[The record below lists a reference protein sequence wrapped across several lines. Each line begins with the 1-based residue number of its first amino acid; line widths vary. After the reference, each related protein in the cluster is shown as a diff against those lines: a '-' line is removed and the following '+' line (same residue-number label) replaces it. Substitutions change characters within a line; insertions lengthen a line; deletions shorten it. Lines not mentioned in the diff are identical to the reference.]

1 MSEKQTYCPNCS
13 TKYKVSV
20 AQLTVARGMVCCAK
34 CSTNFNALT
43 HLVVEKEQSTS
54 TTSTSTSHSNLA
66 NKNSQPSEMTAET
79 FMADQHP
86 QQHLLDIFD
95 RKVENSNIDL
105 KTYLNNLN
113 YFSTDPIGT
122 YPALNWSEKSEQEK
136 KQRSTLSYVLWGTV
150 NLGLMSL
157 LIFQFFWFNPKILN
171 NSPIFSA
178 LFNTAC
184 QAFHCSLIEDNY
196 HLISTNKVKIK
207 QISRKE
213 TQFTGELINYH
224 SKSLALP
231 ILKVNLKANGEIISS
246 YSFQPSEYL
255 IDSLTGIKRIPQN
268 SPFKFK
274 FRLPVER
281 KSFDTYS
288 LEIIRP

>member
-1 MSEKQTYCPNCS
+1 MSEKQTYCPNCF

-43 HLVVEKEQSTS
+43 HLVVDKEESCS
-54 TTSTSTSHSNLA
+54 TTLPTPSANSTQAIEITEEALVDDQ
-66 NKNSQPSEMTAET
+66 QPE
-79 FMADQHP
+79 
-86 QQHLLDIFD
+86 QHLLAIFD

-113 YFSTDPIGT
+113 YFSTEPIGN
-122 YPALNWSEKSEQEK
+122 YPALNWSEKSEQENK
-136 KQRSTLSYVLWGTV
+136 YGAWHYMLWIVV
-150 NLGLMSL
+150 NICLIGL
-157 LIFQFFWFNPKILN
+157 LIFQFFWFNPKLLN
-171 NSPIFSA
+171 NSPAFSA
-178 LFNTAC
+178 VFNTAC
-184 QAFHCSLIEDNY
+184 QAFKCSMPDQNY
-196 HLISTNKVKIK
+196 RLISTNKVKLK
-207 QISRKE
+207 QIAKKE

-231 ILKVNLKANGEIISS
+231 IIKVNLKNNGEIISS
-246 YSFQPSEYL
+246 YSLKPSEYL
-255 IDSLTGIKRIPQN
+255 IDSLAGIQRIPKN

-274 FRLPVER
+274 FKLPVAR

-288 LEIIRP
+288 LEIISP

>member
-1 MSEKQTYCPNCS
+1 MSEKQTYCPNCF

-43 HLVVEKEQSTS
+43 HLVVDKEESCS
-54 TTSTSTSHSNLA
+54 TTLSIPSA
-66 NKNSQPSEMTAET
+66 NPTQATEITEQFIDDQRSE
-79 FMADQHP
+79 
-86 QQHLLDIFD
+86 QHLLDIFD

-113 YFSTDPIGT
+113 YFSTEPIGN
-122 YPALNWSEKSEQEK
+122 YPALNWADKSEQESK
-136 KQRSTLSYVLWGTV
+136 SNAWHYVLWIVV
-150 NLGLMSL
+150 NICLISL
-157 LIFQFFWFNPKILN
+157 LVFQFFWFNPKILN
-171 NSPIFSA
+171 NSPAASA
-178 LFNTAC
+178 LFNTVC
-184 QAFHCSLIEDNY
+184 QAFNCSMLDQNY
-196 HLISTNKVKIK
+196 RLISINKVKLK
-207 QISRKE
+207 QISKKE

-231 ILKVNLKANGEIISS
+231 IIKVNLKDNGEIISS
-246 YSFQPSEYL
+246 YSLQPSEYL
-255 IDSLTGIKRIPQN
+255 ISSLAGIHRIPQN

-274 FRLPVER
+274 FNLPVSR

-288 LEIIRP
+288 LEIISP

>member
-1 MSEKQTYCPNCS
+1 MSEKQTYCPNCF

-43 HLVVEKEQSTS
+43 HLVVDKEEACS
-54 TTSTSTSHSNLA
+54 TTLSI
-66 NKNSQPSEMTAET
+66 PSASPTQAIEITEPLIDA
-79 FMADQHP
+79 P
-86 QQHLLDIFD
+86 QSEQHLLDIFD

-113 YFSTDPIGT
+113 YFSTEPIGN
-122 YPALNWSEKSEQEK
+122 YPALNWADKSEQETK
-136 KQRSTLSYVLWGTV
+136 SNAWHYVLWIVV
-150 NLGLMSL
+150 NICLISL
-157 LIFQFFWFNPKILN
+157 LVFQFFWFNPKILN
-171 NSPIFSA
+171 NSPAASA
-178 LFNTAC
+178 LFNTVC
-184 QAFHCSLIEDNY
+184 QAFNCSMLDQNY
-196 HLISTNKVKIK
+196 RLISTNKVKLK
-207 QISRKE
+207 QISKKE

-231 ILKVNLKANGEIISS
+231 IIKVNLKDNGEIISS
-246 YSFQPSEYL
+246 YSLQPSEYL
-255 IDSLTGIKRIPQN
+255 ISSLAGIHRIPQN

-274 FRLPVER
+274 FSLPVSR

-288 LEIIRP
+288 LEIISP

>member
-1 MSEKQTYCPNCS
+1 MSEKQTYCPNCF

-43 HLVVEKEQSTS
+43 HLVVEKEQSSS
-54 TTSTSTSHSNLA
+54 TTSTPPSNLG
-66 NKNSQPSEMTAET
+66 NKKPQSNETSAET
-79 FMADQHP
+79 FMADQQP
-86 QQHLLDIFD
+86 EQHLLDIFD

-136 KQRSTLSYVLWGTV
+136 KQRSALSYVLWGAV
-150 NLGLMSL
+150 NLCLVSL

-171 NSPIFSA
+171 NSPAFSA
-178 LFNTAC
+178 LFNSAC
-184 QAFHCSLIEDNY
+184 QAFNCSVMEQNY

-207 QISRKE
+207 QISKKE

-231 ILKVNLKANGEIISS
+231 IIKVNLKDNGEIIST
-246 YSFQPSEYL
+246 YSFQSSEYL
-255 IDSLTGIKRIPQN
+255 IDSLTGIQRIPQN

-274 FRLPVER
+274 FSLPVER

>member
-1 MSEKQTYCPNCS
+1 MSEKQTYCPNCF

-43 HLVVEKEQSTS
+43 HLVVEKDQPSS
-54 TTSTSTSHSNLA
+54 TTTVSAFNLD
-66 NKNSQPSEMTAET
+66 NKNSQSHQITAET
-79 FMADQHP
+79 FMTS
-86 QQHLLDIFD
+86 QQTEPHLLDIFD

-122 YPALNWSEKSEQEK
+122 YPALNWSEKSEPEQK
-136 KQRSTLSYVLWGTV
+136 RRSWNYMLWGAV
-150 NLGLMSL
+150 NLCLLGL

-171 NSPIFSA
+171 NSPVFSA
-178 LFNTAC
+178 LLNTAC
-184 QAFHCSLIEDNY
+184 QAFNCSLMEQNY
-196 HLISTNKVKIK
+196 RLISTNKVKVK
-207 QISRKE
+207 QISNQK

-231 ILKVNLKANGEIISS
+231 IIKVDLKDKGEIISS
-246 YSFQPSEYL
+246 YSLQPSEYL
-255 IDSLTGIKRIPQN
+255 IASLKGLQRIPQN
-268 SPFKFK
+268 IPFKFK
-274 FRLPVER
+274 FSLPIER

>member
-1 MSEKQTYCPNCS
+1 MSEKQTYCPNCF

-43 HLVVEKEQSTS
+43 HLVVEKDQSSS
-54 TTSTSTSHSNLA
+54 TTPTSSSNFDDKNPQSNETS
-66 NKNSQPSEMTAET
+66 AET
-79 FMADQHP
+79 LMAGQP
-86 QQHLLDIFD
+86 PKQHLLDIFD

-122 YPALNWSEKSEQEK
+122 YPALNWSEKSEQENK
-136 KQRSTLSYVLWGTV
+136 KSSWNYVLWGVV
-150 NLGLMSL
+150 NLCLISL

-171 NSPIFSA
+171 NSPVFSA

-184 QAFHCSLIEDNY
+184 QAFNCSVMEQNY
-196 HLISTNKVKIK
+196 RLISTNKVKIK
-207 QISRKE
+207 QISKKE

-231 ILKVNLKANGEIISS
+231 IIKVNLKDNGEIISS

-255 IDSLTGIKRIPQN
+255 IDSLTGIQRIPQN

-274 FRLPVER
+274 FSLPVER

>member
-1 MSEKQTYCPNCS
+1 MSEKQTYCPNCF

-43 HLVVEKEQSTS
+43 HLVVEKDQSSS
-54 TTSTSTSHSNLA
+54 TTSTSSSNFDDKNPQSNETS
-66 NKNSQPSEMTAET
+66 AET
-79 FMADQHP
+79 LMAGQP
-86 QQHLLDIFD
+86 PKQHLLDIFD

-122 YPALNWSEKSEQEK
+122 YPALNWSEKSEQENK
-136 KQRSTLSYVLWGTV
+136 KSSWNYVLWGIV
-150 NLGLMSL
+150 NLCLISL

-171 NSPIFSA
+171 NSPVFSA
-178 LFNTAC
+178 LFNSAC
-184 QAFHCSLIEDNY
+184 QAFNCSVMEQNY
-196 HLISTNKVKIK
+196 RLISTNKVKIK
-207 QISRKE
+207 QISKKE

-231 ILKVNLKANGEIISS
+231 IIKVNLKDNGEIISS

-255 IDSLTGIKRIPQN
+255 IDSLTGIQRIPQN

-274 FRLPVER
+274 FSLPVER

>member
-1 MSEKQTYCPNCS
+1 MSEKQTYCPNCF

-43 HLVVEKEQSTS
+43 HLVVEKDQSSS
-54 TTSTSTSHSNLA
+54 TTLTSSSNFDDKNPQSNETS
-66 NKNSQPSEMTAET
+66 AET
-79 FMADQHP
+79 LMAGQP
-86 QQHLLDIFD
+86 PKQHLLDIFD

-122 YPALNWSEKSEQEK
+122 YPALNWSEKSEQENQK
-136 KQRSTLSYVLWGTV
+136 SSWNYVLWGVV
-150 NLGLMSL
+150 NLCLISL

-171 NSPIFSA
+171 NSPVFSA

-184 QAFHCSLIEDNY
+184 QAFKCSVMEQNY
-196 HLISTNKVKIK
+196 RLISTNKVKIK
-207 QISRKE
+207 QISKKE

-231 ILKVNLKANGEIISS
+231 IIKVNLKDNGEIISS

-255 IDSLTGIKRIPQN
+255 IDSLTGIQRIPQN

-274 FRLPVER
+274 FSLPVER

>member
-1 MSEKQTYCPNCS
+1 MSEKQTYCPNCF

-43 HLVVEKEQSTS
+43 HLVVDKEEPCS
-54 TTSTSTSHSNLA
+54 TTLSIPSA
-66 NKNSQPSEMTAET
+66 KPSQATEITEQFTDDQRSE
-79 FMADQHP
+79 
-86 QQHLLDIFD
+86 QHLLDIFD

-113 YFSTDPIGT
+113 YFSTDPIGN
-122 YPALNWSEKSEQEK
+122 YPALNWSDKSEQENK
-136 KQRSTLSYVLWGTV
+136 HSAWHYVLWIVV
-150 NLGLMSL
+150 NICLISL
-157 LIFQFFWFNPKILN
+157 LVFQFFWFNPKILN
-171 NSPIFSA
+171 NSPAASA
-178 LFNTAC
+178 VFNTVC
-184 QAFHCSLIEDNY
+184 QAFNCSILDQNY
-196 HLISTNKVKIK
+196 RLISTNKVKLK
-207 QISRKE
+207 QISKKE

-231 ILKVNLKANGEIISS
+231 IIKVNLKDNGEIISS
-246 YSFQPSEYL
+246 YSLQPSEYL
-255 IDSLTGIKRIPQN
+255 ISSLAGIHRIPQN

-274 FRLPVER
+274 FNLPVSR

-288 LEIIRP
+288 LEIISP

>member
-1 MSEKQTYCPNCS
+1 MSEKQTYCPNCF

-43 HLVVEKEQSTS
+43 HLVVDKEEPCS
-54 TTSTSTSHSNLA
+54 TTLSI
-66 NKNSQPSEMTAET
+66 PSASPTQAIEITEPLIDT
-79 FMADQHP
+79 P
-86 QQHLLDIFD
+86 QSEQHLLDIFD

-113 YFSTDPIGT
+113 YFSTEPIGN
-122 YPALNWSEKSEQEK
+122 YPALNWADKSEQESK
-136 KQRSTLSYVLWGTV
+136 SNAWHYVLWIVV
-150 NLGLMSL
+150 NICLISL
-157 LIFQFFWFNPKILN
+157 LVFQFFWFNPKILN
-171 NSPIFSA
+171 NSPAASA
-178 LFNTAC
+178 LFNNAC
-184 QAFHCSLIEDNY
+184 QAFNCSVMEQNY
-196 HLISTNKVKIK
+196 HLISTNKVKVK
-207 QISRKE
+207 QISKQK

-231 ILKVNLKANGEIISS
+231 IIKVNLKDNGEIISS
-246 YSFQPSEYL
+246 YSLQPSEYL
-255 IDSLTGIKRIPQN
+255 ISSLAGIHRIPQN

-274 FRLPVER
+274 FNLPVSR

-288 LEIIRP
+288 LEIISP

>member
-1 MSEKQTYCPNCS
+1 MSEKQTYCPNCF

-43 HLVVEKEQSTS
+43 HLVVEKDQPSS
-54 TTSTSTSHSNLA
+54 TTTVSAFNLD
-66 NKNSQPSEMTAET
+66 NKNSQSHQITAET
-79 FMADQHP
+79 FMASQHTEP
-86 QQHLLDIFD
+86 HLLDIFD

-122 YPALNWSEKSEQEK
+122 YPALNWSEKSEPEQK
-136 KQRSTLSYVLWGTV
+136 ISSWNYMVWGAV
-150 NLGLMSL
+150 NLCLLGL

-171 NSPIFSA
+171 NSPVFSA
-178 LFNTAC
+178 LLNTAC
-184 QAFHCSLIEDNY
+184 QAFNCSLMEQNY
-196 HLISTNKVKIK
+196 RLISTNKVKVK
-207 QISRKE
+207 QISNQK

-231 ILKVNLKANGEIISS
+231 IIKVDLKDKGEIISS
-246 YSFQPSEYL
+246 YSLQPSEYL
-255 IDSLTGIKRIPQN
+255 IASLKGLQRIPQN

-274 FRLPVER
+274 FSLPIER

>member
-1 MSEKQTYCPNCS
+1 MSEKQTYCPNCF

-43 HLVVEKEQSTS
+43 HLVVDKEEACS
-54 TTSTSTSHSNLA
+54 TTLSI
-66 NKNSQPSEMTAET
+66 PSASPTQAIEITEPLIDA
-79 FMADQHP
+79 P
-86 QQHLLDIFD
+86 QSEQHLLDIFD

-113 YFSTDPIGT
+113 YFSTEPIGN
-122 YPALNWSEKSEQEK
+122 YPALNWADKSEQETK
-136 KQRSTLSYVLWGTV
+136 SNAWHYVLWIVV
-150 NLGLMSL
+150 NICLISL
-157 LIFQFFWFNPKILN
+157 LVFQFFWFNPKILN
-171 NSPIFSA
+171 NSPAASA

-184 QAFHCSLIEDNY
+184 QAFNCSMLDQNY
-196 HLISTNKVKIK
+196 RLISTNKVKLK
-207 QISRKE
+207 QISKKE

-231 ILKVNLKANGEIISS
+231 IIKVNLKDNGEIISS
-246 YSFQPSEYL
+246 YSLQPSEYL
-255 IDSLTGIKRIPQN
+255 ISSLAGIHRIPQN

-274 FRLPVER
+274 FNLPVSR

-288 LEIIRP
+288 LEIISP

>member
-1 MSEKQTYCPNCS
+1 MSEKQTYCPNCF

-43 HLVVEKEQSTS
+43 HLVVDKEESCS
-54 TTSTSTSHSNLA
+54 TTLSIPSA
-66 NKNSQPSEMTAET
+66 NPTQATEITEQFIDDQRSE
-79 FMADQHP
+79 
-86 QQHLLDIFD
+86 QHLLDIFD

-113 YFSTDPIGT
+113 YFSTEPIGN
-122 YPALNWSEKSEQEK
+122 YPALNWADKSEQESK
-136 KQRSTLSYVLWGTV
+136 SNAWHYVLWIVV
-150 NLGLMSL
+150 NICLISL
-157 LIFQFFWFNPKILN
+157 LVFQFFWFNPKILN
-171 NSPIFSA
+171 NSPAASA

-184 QAFHCSLIEDNY
+184 QAFNCSMLDQNY
-196 HLISTNKVKIK
+196 RLISTNKVKLK
-207 QISRKE
+207 QISKKE

-231 ILKVNLKANGEIISS
+231 IIKVNLKDNGEIISS
-246 YSFQPSEYL
+246 YSLQPSEYL
-255 IDSLTGIKRIPQN
+255 ISSLAGIHRIPQN

-274 FRLPVER
+274 FSLPVSR

-288 LEIIRP
+288 LEIISP

>member
-1 MSEKQTYCPNCS
+1 MSEKQTYCPNCF

-20 AQLTVARGMVCCAK
+20 AQFTVARGMVCCAK

-43 HLVVEKEQSTS
+43 HLVVDKEEPCS
-54 TTSTSTSHSNLA
+54 TTLSI
-66 NKNSQPSEMTAET
+66 PSASPTQAIEITEPLIDT
-79 FMADQHP
+79 P
-86 QQHLLDIFD
+86 QSEQHLLDIFD

-113 YFSTDPIGT
+113 YFSTEPIGN
-122 YPALNWSEKSEQEK
+122 YPALNWADKSEQESK
-136 KQRSTLSYVLWGTV
+136 SNAWHYVLWIVV
-150 NLGLMSL
+150 NICLISL
-157 LIFQFFWFNPKILN
+157 LVFQFFWFNPKILN
-171 NSPIFSA
+171 NSPAASA

-184 QAFHCSLIEDNY
+184 QAFNCSMLDQNY
-196 HLISTNKVKIK
+196 RLISTNKVKLK
-207 QISRKE
+207 QISKKE

-231 ILKVNLKANGEIISS
+231 IIKVNLKDNGEIISS
-246 YSFQPSEYL
+246 YSLQPSEYL
-255 IDSLTGIKRIPQN
+255 ISSLAGIHRIPQN

-274 FRLPVER
+274 FSLPVSR

-288 LEIIRP
+288 LEIISP

>member
-1 MSEKQTYCPNCS
+1 MSEKQTYCPNCF

-43 HLVVEKEQSTS
+43 DLVVDKEEPCS
-54 TTSTSTSHSNLA
+54 TTLSI
-66 NKNSQPSEMTAET
+66 PSASPTQAIEITEPLIDT
-79 FMADQHP
+79 P
-86 QQHLLDIFD
+86 QSEQHLLDIFD

-113 YFSTDPIGT
+113 YFSTEPIGN
-122 YPALNWSEKSEQEK
+122 YPALNWADKSEQESK
-136 KQRSTLSYVLWGTV
+136 SNAWHYVLWIVV
-150 NLGLMSL
+150 NICLISL
-157 LIFQFFWFNPKILN
+157 LVFQFFWFNPKILN
-171 NSPIFSA
+171 NSPAASA

-184 QAFHCSLIEDNY
+184 QAFNCSMLDQNY
-196 HLISTNKVKIK
+196 RLISTNKVKLK
-207 QISRKE
+207 QISKKE

-231 ILKVNLKANGEIISS
+231 IIKVNLKDNGEIISS
-246 YSFQPSEYL
+246 YSLQPSEYL
-255 IDSLTGIKRIPQN
+255 ISSLAGIHRIPQN

-274 FRLPVER
+274 FSLPVSR

-288 LEIIRP
+288 LEIISP

>member
-1 MSEKQTYCPNCS
+1 MSEKQTYCPNCL

-43 HLVVEKEQSTS
+43 HLVVEKE
-54 TTSTSTSHSNLA
+54 
-66 NKNSQPSEMTAET
+66 ET
-79 FMADQHP
+79 FSPAQTASSSVP
-86 QQHLLDIFD
+86 SQQTFVSNALVKEQLITEQKPVQHLLEIFD

-113 YFSTDPIGT
+113 YFSTEPIGN
-122 YPALNWSEKSEQEK
+122 YPALNWSEKAEQEK
-136 KQRSTLSYVLWGTV
+136 TYGTRHYVLWGTI
-150 NLGLMSL
+150 NLCLASL
-157 LIFQFFWFNPKILN
+157 LILQFFWFNPKILN
-171 NSPIFSA
+171 NSPVFSA

-184 QAFHCSLIEDNY
+184 QTFNCSVMEENY
-196 HLISTNKVKIK
+196 RLISTNKLKVK
-207 QISRKE
+207 QISRQE

-224 SKSLALP
+224 TESLALP
-231 ILKVNLKANGEIISS
+231 MIKVNLKANGETVST
-246 YSFQPSEYL
+246 YLFKPSEYL
-255 IDSLTGIKRIPQN
+255 ITSLQGIQRIPQN

-274 FRLPVER
+274 FSIPVAR

>member
-1 MSEKQTYCPNCS
+1 MSEKQTSCPNCL

-43 HLVVEKEQSTS
+43 HLVVDKE
-54 TTSTSTSHSNLA
+54 
-66 NKNSQPSEMTAET
+66 ET
-79 FMADQHP
+79 FSTATQTNSSLNPVQETYASHELSSDLFISNQKAE
-86 QQHLLDIFD
+86 QHLLDIFD

-113 YFSTDPIGT
+113 YFSTDPIGN
-122 YPALNWSEKSEQEK
+122 YPALNWSEKTEQEK
-136 KQRSTLSYVLWGTV
+136 KYGAGHYVLWGII
-150 NLGLMSL
+150 NLFLVSL
-157 LIFQFFWFNPKILN
+157 LVLQFFWFNPKILN
-171 NSPIFSA
+171 NSPVISA

-184 QAFHCSLIEDNY
+184 QAFKCSIMEENY
-196 HLISTNKVKIK
+196 RLISTNKVKVK
-207 QISRKE
+207 QISRQK

-224 SKSLALP
+224 TQSLALP
-231 ILKVNLKANGEIISS
+231 MIKVNLKDNGETIST
-246 YSFQPSEYL
+246 YSFMPSEYL
-255 IDSLTGIKRIPQN
+255 IESLQGIQRIPQN

-274 FRLPVER
+274 FSIPVAR

-288 LEIIRP
+288 LEIIHP

>member
-1 MSEKQTYCPNCS
+1 MSEKQTSCPNCL

-43 HLVVEKEQSTS
+43 HLVVDKE
-54 TTSTSTSHSNLA
+54 
-66 NKNSQPSEMTAET
+66 ET
-79 FMADQHP
+79 FSTATQTNSSLNPVQEAYASNELSSDLFIGNQKTE
-86 QQHLLDIFD
+86 QHLLDIFD

-113 YFSTDPIGT
+113 YFSTDPIGN
-122 YPALNWSEKSEQEK
+122 YPALNWSEKAEQEK
-136 KQRSTLSYVLWGTV
+136 KYGAGHYVLWGII
-150 NLGLMSL
+150 NLCLVSL
-157 LIFQFFWFNPKILN
+157 LILQFFWFNPKILN
-171 NSPIFSA
+171 NSPVISA

-184 QAFHCSLIEDNY
+184 QAFKCSIMEENY
-196 HLISTNKVKIK
+196 RLISTNKVKVK
-207 QISRKE
+207 QISRQK

-224 SKSLALP
+224 TQSLALP
-231 ILKVNLKANGEIISS
+231 LIKVNLKENGETIST
-246 YSFQPSEYL
+246 YSFMPSEYL
-255 IDSLTGIKRIPQN
+255 IESLQGIQRIPQN

-274 FRLPVER
+274 FSIPVAR

>member
-1 MSEKQTYCPNCS
+1 MSEKQTYCPNCF

-43 HLVVEKEQSTS
+43 HLVVEKDQSSS
-54 TTSTSTSHSNLA
+54 TTSTSSSNFD
-66 NKNSQPSEMTAET
+66 NKNPQSNETSAEN
-79 FMADQHP
+79 FMADQLP
-86 QQHLLDIFD
+86 EQHLLDIFD

-113 YFSTDPIGT
+113 YFSTEPIGT
-122 YPALNWSEKSEQEK
+122 YPALNWSEKSEQESK
-136 KQRSTLSYVLWGTV
+136 KSSWNYVLWGVV
-150 NLGLMSL
+150 NLCLISL

-171 NSPIFSA
+171 NSPVFSA

-184 QAFHCSLIEDNY
+184 QAFNCSVMEQNY
-196 HLISTNKVKIK
+196 RLISTNKIKIK
-207 QISRKE
+207 QISKKE

-231 ILKVNLKANGEIISS
+231 IIKVNLKDNGKIISS

-274 FRLPVER
+274 FSLPVER

>member
-1 MSEKQTYCPNCS
+1 MSEKQTYCPNCF

-43 HLVVEKEQSTS
+43 HLVVEKDQSSS
-54 TTSTSTSHSNLA
+54 TTSTSSSNFDDKNPQSNETS
-66 NKNSQPSEMTAET
+66 AET
-79 FMADQHP
+79 LMAGQP
-86 QQHLLDIFD
+86 PKQHLLDIFD

-122 YPALNWSEKSEQEK
+122 YPALNWSEKSEQENK
-136 KQRSTLSYVLWGTV
+136 KSSWNYVLWSVV
-150 NLGLMSL
+150 NLCLISL

-171 NSPIFSA
+171 NSPVFSA

-184 QAFHCSLIEDNY
+184 QAFNCSVMEQNY
-196 HLISTNKVKIK
+196 RLISTNKVKIK
-207 QISRKE
+207 QISKKE

-231 ILKVNLKANGEIISS
+231 IIKVNLKDNGEIISS

-255 IDSLTGIKRIPQN
+255 IDSLTGIQRIPQN

-274 FRLPVER
+274 FSLPVER